1 MAFLTLAQAG
11 VIATG
16 LHLDSANLEDAF
28 LALTGRHFHEE
39 APGRV
44 HR

>member
-1 MAFLTLAQAG
+1 MAFLTLARAG
-11 VIATG
+11 VIATD
-16 LHLDSANLEDAF
+16 LHLDSGNLEDAF